1 MDEKLRWLW
10 CVVLMFHMTC
20 FGWMLFRADSFQSV
34 VSMIATMFRSD
45 AFIVTPFASG
55 ALMLTAFYAVPVML
69 LDAFTSGERQLRRVT
84 DANFFVQFVVYSYLF
99 IMLLCF
105 QAEKPGAF
113 IYFQF

>member
-1 MDEKLRWLW
+1 
-10 CVVLMFHMTC
+10 
-20 FGWMLFRADSFQSV
+20 
-34 VSMIATMFRSD
+34 MIGTMSRPD
-45 AFIVTPFASG
+45 AFIMTPFAMG
-55 ALMLTAFYAVPVML
+55 ALILTAFYAGPVML

-84 DANFFVQFVVYSYLF
+84 DANMFVQFIVYSYVF